1 MTGPSLRDAVKYY
14 GVKLT
19 DSLYQASVVSVLA
32 FSGSM
37 LMCAVVAAAVATGA
51 VGVPEFHPK

>member
-1 MTGPSLRDAVKYY
+1 MTGPALKDTMKYY
-14 GVKLT
+14 GVRLT
-19 DSLYQASVVSVLA
+19 DSLYHASVVSVLA

-51 VGVPEFHPK
+51 VDVPEFHPK